1 MTAIERALKRARLGD
16 DTGCLCIPSAGKL
29 LLRYTSSNLGTRQAM
44 KALLHGL
51 NPWQLSAT
59 DQGKIQVA
67 LVEVLNNI
75 VKHAYSNQGSG
86 IIEITCQ
93 PFPGH
98 LGFEITDSGIP
109 LPAHCLTNDHMS
121 AVDIQASLPEGGFGW
136 FLIRQLSYDITH
148 ERHKGK
154 NICILK
160 FGWKTHQRSL
170 LKCTASRPTYA
181 STVEFFNLPNKVTQW
196 SLWTQCFNNI
206 TSVL

>member
-1 MTAIERALKRARLGD
+1 MTAIERALKRTRLGD
-16 DTGCLCIPSAGKL
+16 DTGCVCIPSAGKL

-75 VKHAYSNQGSG
+75 VKHAYRNQGSG

-93 PFPGH
+93 PFSGH
-98 LGFEITDSGIP
+98 LGFEIADSGIP

-148 ERHKGK
+148 KRHKGK
-154 NICILK
+154 NHLYLK
-160 FGWKTHQRSL
+160 IRLEDPPAQL
-170 LKCTASRPTYA
+170 A
-181 STVEFFNLPNKVTQW
+181 
-196 SLWTQCFNNI
+196 
-206 TSVL
+206 

>member
-1 MTAIERALKRARLGD
+1 MTATEQALKRARLGD
-16 DTGCLCIPSAGKL
+16 DTGCVCMPSAGKL

-98 LGFEITDSGIP
+98 LGFEVTDTGIP
-109 LPAHCLTNDHMS
+109 LPAHCLTNDHLP
-121 AVDIQASLPEGGFGW
+121 AVDIQASLPEDGFGW
-136 FLIRQLSYDITH
+136 FLIRQLSYDISH
-148 ERHKGK
+148 ERRKGK
-154 NICILK
+154 NHLNLK
-160 FGWKTHQRSL
+160 IRLEDPSAQL
-170 LKCTASRPTYA
+170 A
-181 STVEFFNLPNKVTQW
+181 
-196 SLWTQCFNNI
+196 
-206 TSVL
+206 

>member
-16 DTGCLCIPSAGKL
+16 DTGCVCTPSAGKL

-59 DQGKIQVA
+59 DKGKIQVA

-75 VKHAYSNQGSG
+75 VKHAYRNQGSG

-93 PFPGH
+93 PFPAH

-154 NICILK
+154 NHLYLK
-160 FGWKTHQRSL
+160 IRLEDPPAQL
-170 LKCTASRPTYA
+170 A
-181 STVEFFNLPNKVTQW
+181 
-196 SLWTQCFNNI
+196 
-206 TSVL
+206 

>member
-16 DTGCLCIPSAGKL
+16 DTGCVCIPSAGKL

-75 VKHAYSNQGSG
+75 VKHAYRNQGSG

-93 PFPGH
+93 PFSGH
-98 LGFEITDSGIP
+98 LGFEIAVLAFHCPRTVLQMTICP
-109 LPAHCLTNDHMS
+109 L
-121 AVDIQASLPEGGFGW
+121 
-136 FLIRQLSYDITH
+136 LI
-148 ERHKGK
+148 
-154 NICILK
+154 
-160 FGWKTHQRSL
+160 F
-170 LKCTASRPTYA
+170 RPLCPKA
-181 STVEFFNLPNKVTQW
+181 DLAGS
-196 SLWTQCFNNI
+196 
-206 TSVL
+206 

>member
-1 MTAIERALKRARLGD
+1 MTAIERALKRTRLGD
-16 DTGCLCIPSAGKL
+16 DTGCVCTPSAGKL

-75 VKHAYSNQGSG
+75 VKHAYRNQGSG

-93 PFPGH
+93 PFPAH
-98 LGFEITDSGIP
+98 LGFEIADSGIP

-154 NICILK
+154 NHLYLK
-160 FGWKTHQRSL
+160 IRLEDPPAQL
-170 LKCTASRPTYA
+170 A
-181 STVEFFNLPNKVTQW
+181 
-196 SLWTQCFNNI
+196 
-206 TSVL
+206 